1 MPLIDVMTG
10 KRMSKV
16 PHEAEYRRVMARLT
30 AREIHAMK
38 AWLNKKIDDG
48 DIHTAGWMPGHDW
61 GGTPFQPLYEKGAR
75 RDYDVSAKMFGLLV
89 WEVFME
95 RPERW
100 GSGRF
105 ERDGKD
111 IGSRTYFLIDGE

>member
-1 MPLIDVMTG
+1 MRRNRQQQKRGDQMPLIDVMTG

-48 DIHTAGWMPGHDW
+48 DI
-61 GGTPFQPLYEKGAR
+61 L
-75 RDYDVSAKMFGLLV
+75 
-89 WEVFME
+89 
-95 RPERW
+95 
-100 GSGRF
+100 
-105 ERDGKD
+105 
-111 IGSRTYFLIDGE
+111 